1 MKLRRSILTATFLA
15 SAMAF
20 SVPTGAHAANINV
33 EKEAVYYSRT
43 VSLIQSDQNTEGL
56 DHGDLFLREQAVS
69 KTLNG
74 PTIGVA
80 YSQAEVVAHHVADDV
95 DVRRIMIQSYLP
107 KGEIFTLGT
116 SQSPRGATPRP
127 GWTTTYAIIGGTGKY
142 KGARGVEKITLLD
155 DGVTFKI
162 EYTYTTS

>member
-1 MKLRRSILTATFLA
+1 MKLKRSLVSATFLA
-15 SAMAF
+15 STIAF
-20 SVPTGAHAANINV
+20 SLPMGAHAAETSAENR
-33 EKEAVYYSRT
+33 AVYYSRT
-43 VSLIQSDQNTEGL
+43 VSLIQSDQNVEGL

-69 KTLNG
+69 RTLSG

-80 YSQAEVVAHHVADDV
+80 FSQAEVVAHHVSDDV
-95 DVRRIMIQSYLP
+95 DVRRITIQSYLP
-107 KGEIFTLGT
+107 KGEIFTIGT

-127 GWTTTYAIIGGTGKY
+127 GWTATYAIIGGTGKY

-155 DGVTFKI
+155 DGETFRI